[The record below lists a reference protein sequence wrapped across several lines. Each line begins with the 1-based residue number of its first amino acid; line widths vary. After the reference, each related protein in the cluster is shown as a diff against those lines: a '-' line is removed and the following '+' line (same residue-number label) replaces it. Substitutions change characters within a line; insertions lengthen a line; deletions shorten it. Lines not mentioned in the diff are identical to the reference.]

1 LQNLLNNMRVVIM
14 GAVGL
19 LLILAFLWFKGGK
32 VTLQEK
38 KPLVSL
44 TDAELRFIREKYSG
58 VVKIYL
64 PYYKNLNLELVL
76 AMIGCESRGK
86 QDETGEHGEYGSMQV
101 KPDALADFNSYYSR
115 QYTMNDLFN
124 LYYGVEVGMGYLN
137 LRFVKWKEMSKAVRA
152 YNQGDGGADSFE
164 AWDYFYNVENVRSQF
179 KNME

>member
-1 LQNLLNNMRVVIM
+1 MRNLLNNMRVMII

-19 LLILAFLWFKGGK
+19 LLLLAFLWFKGGK

-38 KPLVSL
+38 KSLVSL
-44 TDAELRFIREKYSG
+44 TDAELRFIYEKYSG

-64 PYYKNLNLELVL
+64 PHYPSLNLELIL
-76 AMIGCESRGK
+76 AMIGVESRGK
-86 QDETGEHGEYGSMQV
+86 QDETGAHGEFGSMQV
-101 KPDALADFNSYYSR
+101 KQVALSDFNSYYSR

-137 LRFVKWKEMSKAVRA
+137 LRFVKWKEMSKAIRA
-152 YNQGDGGADSFE
+152 YNQGDGGADRSE